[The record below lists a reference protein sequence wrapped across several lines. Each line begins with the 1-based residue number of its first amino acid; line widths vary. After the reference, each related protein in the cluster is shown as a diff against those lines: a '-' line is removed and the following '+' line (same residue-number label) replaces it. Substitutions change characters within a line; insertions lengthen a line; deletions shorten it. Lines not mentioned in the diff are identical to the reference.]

1 MDDTDPRRSIPRTD
15 RLLALPEVITA
26 GEILSQSTIKAVI
39 SEVQSA
45 ARTREIPVAEVVP
58 TIISRLSSRSAS
70 SLTPVLNATGIIVH
84 TNLGRAPLSES
95 AQQAVIDAA
104 GYVDVE
110 MDLETGRRSKRGTG
124 AKQALLR
131 ACPGAEDALVVNNG
145 AAALL
150 LAVTALRGT
159 KAAGRGGE
167 AGAGSPIGGGEVIV
181 SRGELIEIGAGFR
194 LPDLMATT
202 GSRIREVGMTNRTHL
217 DDYAQAITADTAS
230 LLKVHTS
237 NFRVEG
243 FTAAVEIA
251 QLRGLA
257 DEHDLPLIADLG
269 SGLFEPDP
277 SLPEEPDIAGALAAG
292 ADVVIVSGDKLLG
305 GPQAGLIL
313 GRSDAVQ
320 AIAKHPLAR
329 AMRTDKLTLAAIEAT
344 VANTRNPV
352 HEALHIDVDR
362 LRDRT
367 ERLAGLVS
375 GTVVGHDGRV
385 GGGGA
390 PGVPLPGWAVEL
402 PEALAR
408 VLRLGDP
415 AVVARVH
422 QGRCLI
428 DLRCVPEHDDDR
440 IAEAVNRARETTRR
454 HLGGIEPGDART
466 DHLGGHGADHDEDG
480 ADRQDDAGLG
490 DHA

>member
-1 MDDTDPRRSIPRTD
+1 MKENAVLADTDPRRSIPRTD

-26 GEILSQSTIKAVI
+26 GERLSQSTIKAVI
-39 SEVQSA
+39 WETQSA
-45 ARTREIPVAEVVP
+45 ARTGEIPVAEVVP
-58 TIISRLSSRSAS
+58 TLISRLGSHSAS

-84 TNLGRAPLSES
+84 TNLGRAPLSE
-95 AQQAVIDAA
+95 AARRAVADAA

-124 AKQALLR
+124 AKEALLR
-131 ACPGAEDALVVNNG
+131 ACPEAEDALVVNNG

-150 LAVTALRGT
+150 LAVTALRVGAVSGDDT
-159 KAAGRGGE
+159 NTTVHGGST
-167 AGAGSPIGGGEVIV
+167 GPGEIVI

-202 GSRIREVGMTNRTHL
+202 GSRLCEVGMTNRTHL
-217 DDYAQAITADTAS
+217 SDYAQAISDQTAS

-243 FTAAVEIA
+243 FTAAVEIS
-251 QLRGLA
+251 QLRELA
-257 DEHDLPLIADLG
+257 DQHNLPLIADLG

-277 SLPEEPDIAGALAAG
+277 YLPDEPDIAGALAAG

-313 GRSDAVQ
+313 GRADAVQ
-320 AIAKHPLAR
+320 TIATHPLAR

-344 VANTRNPV
+344 VANTENPV
-352 HEALHIDVDR
+352 QAALHIDLDR
-362 LRDRT
+362 LK
-367 ERLAGLVS
+367 ERSQHLAELVS
-375 GTVVGHDGRV
+375 GTLVAHDGRV

-402 PEALAR
+402 PEELAP

-415 AVVARVH
+415 AIVARVH

-428 DLRCVPEHDDDR
+428 DLRCVPEADDDR
-440 IAEAVNRARETTRR
+440 VVEAVNRARENSQN
-454 HLGGIEPGDART
+454 HLGESHPSESDPGEVELT
-466 DHLGGHGADHDEDG
+466 GL
-480 ADRQDDAGLG
+480 RQENLG
-490 DHA
+490 DNA

>member
-1 MDDTDPRRSIPRTD
+1 MVDTDPRRSIPRTD
-15 RLLALPEVITA
+15 HLLALPEVIAA
-26 GEILSQSTIKAVI
+26 GESLSQATIKAII
-39 SEVQSA
+39 SEAQIA
-45 ARTREIPVAEVVP
+45 ARTGGIPVAEVTP
-58 TIISRLSSRSAS
+58 TIISSLSSRSAS

-95 AQQAVIDAA
+95 ARQAVADAA

-110 MDLETGRRSKRGTG
+110 MDLVSGKRSKRGTG
-124 AKQALLR
+124 AKSALLR
-131 ACPGAEDALVVNNG
+131 ACPRAEDALVVNNG

-150 LAVTALRGT
+150 LAVTALQREGLT
-159 KAAGRGGE
+159 GQGE
-167 AGAGSPIGGGEVIV
+167 IVI

-202 GSRIREVGMTNRTHL
+202 GSQLREVGMTNRTHL
-217 DDYAQAITADTAS
+217 DDYARAITADTAS

-243 FTAAVEIA
+243 FTSSVEIA
-251 QLRGLA
+251 QLRELA
-257 DEHDLPLIADLG
+257 DEHDIPLIADLG

-277 SLPEEPDIAGALAAG
+277 YLPDEPDIASALAAG

-320 AIAKHPLAR
+320 RIAKHPLAR

-344 VANTRNPV
+344 VANTENPV

-362 LRDRT
+362 LKERT
-367 ERLAGLVS
+367 ERLAELAS
-375 GTVVGHDGRV
+375 GTVVAHDGRV

-402 PEALAR
+402 PEYFAAE
-408 VLRLGDP
+408 LRLGDP
-415 AVVARVH
+415 AIVARVH

-428 DLRCVPEHDDDR
+428 DLRCIPKADDER
-440 IAEAVNRARETTRR
+440 IVEAVNRAREKSQN
-454 HLGGIEPGDART
+454 HLGDGDK
-466 DHLGGHGADHDEDG
+466 GASE
-480 ADRQDDAGLG
+480 Q
-490 DHA
+490 

>member
-1 MDDTDPRRSIPRTD
+1 MVDTDPRRNIPRTD
-15 RLLALPEVITA
+15 HLLALPEVIAA
-26 GEILSQSTIKAVI
+26 GESRSQTTIKAI
-39 SEVQSA
+39 IFEAQTA
-45 ARTREIPVAEVVP
+45 ARAGDISVAEVAP
-58 TIISRLSSRSAS
+58 TVIRNVTTRSAS

-84 TNLGRAPLSES
+84 TNLGRAPLS
-95 AQQAVIDAA
+95 AAARQAVAEA
-104 GYVDVE
+104 SGYVDVE
-110 MDLETGRRSKRGTG
+110 MDLETGKRSKRGTG

-150 LAVTALRGT
+150 LAVTALRRGNALRGNNVLADE
-159 KAAGRGGE
+159 AAGE
-167 AGAGSPIGGGEVIV
+167 III

-202 GSRIREVGMTNRTHL
+202 GSQLREVGMTNRTHL
-217 DDYAQAITADTAS
+217 DDYAQAVTEQTAS

-243 FTAAVEIA
+243 FTSSVEIA
-251 QLRGLA
+251 ALRGLA
-257 DEHDLPLIADLG
+257 DEHRLPLIADLG

-277 SLPEEPDIAGALAAG
+277 ALPDEPDIASALAAG

-320 AIAKHPLAR
+320 RIAKHPLAR
-329 AMRTDKLTLAAIEAT
+329 AMRTDKLTLAALEAT
-344 VANTRNPV
+344 VANTENPV
-352 HEALHIDVDR
+352 HEALHIEVDR
-362 LRDRT
+362 LKERT
-367 ERLAGLVS
+367 EFLAELASGVLVA
-375 GTVVGHDGRV
+375 HDGRV

-402 PEALAR
+402 PEYFAAE
-408 VLRLGDP
+408 LRKGDP
-415 AVVARVH
+415 AIVARVH

-428 DLRCVPEHDDDR
+428 DLRCVPEAEDQR
-440 IAEAVNRARETTRR
+440 IIDAIARIR
-454 HLGGIEPGDART
+454 GID
-466 DHLGGHGADHDEDG
+466 
-480 ADRQDDAGLG
+480 LG
-490 DHA
+490 DGDEGSSEQ

>member
-1 MDDTDPRRSIPRTD
+1 MADTDPRRYIPRTD
-15 RLLALPEVITA
+15 HLLALPEVITA
-26 GEILSQSTIKAVI
+26 GERLSQSTIRAIIV
-39 SEVQSA
+39 EAQAA
-45 ARTREIPVAEVVP
+45 ARSGEIPVAEVVP
-58 TIISRLSSRSAS
+58 TVIEHLSSRSAS
-70 SLTPVLNATGIIVH
+70 TLTPVLNATGIIVH
-84 TNLGRAPLSES
+84 TNLGRAPLS
-95 AQQAVIDAA
+95 AAARRAVADAT

-110 MDLETGRRSKRGTG
+110 MDLDSGQRSKRGTG
-124 AKQALLR
+124 AKRALLR

-150 LAVTALRGT
+150 LAVTALRGDAVSGNDGSAGVSGA
-159 KAAGRGGE
+159 KAAGE
-167 AGAGSPIGGGEVIV
+167 IIV

-217 DDYAQAITADTAS
+217 DDYARAINDQTAS

-243 FTAAVEIA
+243 FTASVEIA
-251 QLRGLA
+251 ALRELA
-257 DEHDLPLIADLG
+257 DDHELPLIADLG

-277 SLPEEPDIAGALAAG
+277 SLPDEPDIAGALAAG

-320 AIAKHPLAR
+320 RIAKHPLAR

-344 VANTRNPV
+344 VANTENPV
-352 HEALHIDVDR
+352 RQALHIDVDR
-362 LRDRT
+362 LRERS

-375 GTVVGHDGRV
+375 GTVVAHDGRV

-390 PGVPLPGWAVEL
+390 PGVPLPGWAIEL
-402 PEALAR
+402 PEELAR
-408 VLRLGDP
+408 PLRLGDP

-422 QGRCLI
+422 QGRCLV
-428 DLRCVPEHDDDR
+428 DLRCVPEADDDR
-440 IAEAVNRARETTRR
+440 IGEAVNRVRANTRSR
-454 HLGGIEPGDART
+454 
-466 DHLGGHGADHDEDG
+466 
-480 ADRQDDAGLG
+480 LG
-490 DHA
+490 DDGVGFGDDPDFANHA

>member
-1 MDDTDPRRSIPRTD
+1 MVDTDPRRHIPRTD
-15 RLLALPEVITA
+15 HLLALPEVVAA
-26 GEILSQSTIKAVI
+26 GESRSQATIKAII
-39 SEVQSA
+39 SEAQTA
-45 ARTREIPVAEVVP
+45 ARAGEIPVAEVAP
-58 TIISRLSSRSAS
+58 TIISRLSSDSAS

-84 TNLGRAPLSES
+84 TNLGRAPLSEP
-95 AQQAVIDAA
+95 ARQAVADAA

-110 MDLETGRRSKRGTG
+110 MDLVSGKRSKRGTG
-124 AKQALLR
+124 ATQALLR
-131 ACPGAEDALVVNNG
+131 ACPEAEDALVVNNG

-150 LAVTALRGT
+150 LAVTALRGADVSGGNRAGSDGSAGGGRT
-159 KAAGRGGE
+159 DAAGE
-167 AGAGSPIGGGEVIV
+167 IVI

-202 GSRIREVGMTNRTHL
+202 GSQLREVGMTNRTHL
-217 DDYAQAITADTAS
+217 DDYAQAITDQTAS

-243 FTAAVEIA
+243 FTAAVEIS
-251 QLRGLA
+251 QLRELA

-277 SLPEEPDIAGALAAG
+277 YLPEEPDIASALAAG

-305 GPQAGLIL
+305 GPQAGLVL

-320 AIAKHPLAR
+320 RIAKHPLAR

-344 VANTRNPV
+344 VANTENPV
-352 HEALHIDVDR
+352 QEALHINLDR
-362 LRDRT
+362 LKERT
-367 ERLAGLVS
+367 ERLAELVS
-375 GTVVGHDGRV
+375 GVVVAHDGRV

-402 PEALAR
+402 PEYFAAK
-408 VLRLGDP
+408 LRTGDP

-428 DLRCVPEHDDDR
+428 DLRCVPEAEDQR
-440 IAEAVNRARETTRR
+440 IIDAIARIR
-454 HLGGIEPGDART
+454 GVD
-466 DHLGGHGADHDEDG
+466 
-480 ADRQDDAGLG
+480 LG
-490 DHA
+490 DGEVGSSEL

>member
-1 MDDTDPRRSIPRTD
+1 MVDADPRRNIPRTD
-15 RLLALPEVITA
+15 HLLNLPEVVAA
-26 GEILSQSTIKAVI
+26 GERLSQATIRSII
-39 SEVQSA
+39 SETQTA
-45 ARTREIPVAEVVP
+45 ARTGEITVAEVAP
-58 TIISRLSSRSAS
+58 TVIRHLSSRSAS

-95 AQQAVIDAA
+95 ARRAVADAS

-131 ACPGAEDALVVNNG
+131 VCPEAEDALVVNNG

-150 LAVTALRGT
+150 LAVTALRGGSGT
-159 KAAGRGGE
+159 NAGGATGAGCVRGAGRVNQADE
-167 AGAGSPIGGGEVIV
+167 IVV

-194 LPDLMATT
+194 LPDLMTTT
-202 GSRIREVGMTNRTHL
+202 GLQLREVGMTNRTHL
-217 DDYAQAITADTAS
+217 DDYAQATTAQTAS

-243 FTAAVEIA
+243 FTSSVEIA
-251 QLRGLA
+251 ALRELA

-277 SLPEEPDIAGALAAG
+277 SLPEEPDIASALAAG

-320 AIAKHPLAR
+320 TIAKHPLAR

-344 VANTRNPV
+344 VANSQNPV
-352 HEALHIDVDR
+352 HDALHIDVDR
-362 LRDRT
+362 LKART
-367 ERLAGLVS
+367 QRLAELVS
-375 GTVVGHDGRV
+375 GTVVAHDGRV

-402 PEALAR
+402 PEALAHS
-408 VLRLGDP
+408 LRLGEP

-422 QGRCLI
+422 QGRCLV
-428 DLRCVPEHDDDR
+428 DLRCIPEADDDR
-440 IAEAVNRARETTRR
+440 VVEAVNRARNDAEHNLGETD
-454 HLGGIEPGDART
+454 PGEGKLTGLREAN
-466 DHLGGHGADHDEDG
+466 
-480 ADRQDDAGLG
+480 LG

>member
-1 MDDTDPRRSIPRTD
+1 MADTDPRRSIPRTD
-15 RLLALPEVITA
+15 HLLNLPEVISA
-26 GEILSQSTIKAVI
+26 GEKLSQATIKAII
-39 SEVQSA
+39 SEAQRA
-45 ARTREIPVAEVVP
+45 ARTAEIPVAEVAP
-58 TIISRLSSRSAS
+58 TIISRLSRRSAS
-70 SLTPVLNATGIIVH
+70 SLSPVLNATGIIVH
-84 TNLGRAPLSES
+84 TNLGRAPLSET
-95 AQQAVIDAA
+95 ARRAVADAA

-124 AKQALLR
+124 AKEALLH

-150 LAVTALRGT
+150 LAVTALRGG
-159 KAAGRGGE
+159 AASRDSADTTGVGGPT
-167 AGAGSPIGGGEVIV
+167 GTGEIVI

-202 GSRIREVGMTNRTHL
+202 GSRLREVGMTNRTHL
-217 DDYAQAITADTAS
+217 DDYAQAIGVATAS

-243 FTAAVEIA
+243 FTASVGIA
-251 QLRGLA
+251 QLRELA
-257 DEHDLPLIADLG
+257 DEHGLPLIADLG

-277 SLPEEPDIAGALAAG
+277 YLPDEPDIASALAAG

-313 GRSDAVQ
+313 GRRDAVQ
-320 AIAKHPLAR
+320 TIAKHPLAR

-344 VANTRNPV
+344 VANSANPV

-362 LRDRT
+362 LKART
-367 ERLAGLVS
+367 QRLAELVS
-375 GTVVGHDGRV
+375 GTAVAHDGRV

-402 PEALAR
+402 PEALAHS
-408 VLRLGDP
+408 LRLGEP

-422 QGRCLI
+422 QGRCLV
-428 DLRCVPEHDDDR
+428 DLRCVPETDDDR
-440 IAEAVNRARETTRR
+440 VVEAVNRAREKTQDN
-454 HLGGIEPGDART
+454 LGETDPGEVKLTGLREAN
-466 DHLGGHGADHDEDG
+466 
-480 ADRQDDAGLG
+480 LG
-490 DHA
+490 DNA

>member
-1 MDDTDPRRSIPRTD
+1 MADTDPRRSIPRTD
-15 RLLALPEVITA
+15 HLLDLPEVFAA
-26 GEILSQSTIKAVI
+26 GERLSQTTIKAVI
-39 SEVQSA
+39 SEAQRA
-45 ARTREIPVAEVVP
+45 ARSGEIPVAEVTP
-58 TIISRLSSRSAS
+58 TVVRNLNSRSAS

-84 TNLGRAPLSES
+84 TNLGRAPLSDS
-95 AQQAVIDAA
+95 ARRAVADAT

-150 LAVTALRGT
+150 LTVTALRGNRAGKGEVRGT
-159 KAAGRGGE
+159 AGRGHETDPGE
-167 AGAGSPIGGGEVIV
+167 IVI

-202 GSRIREVGMTNRTHL
+202 GSQLREVGMTNRTHL
-217 DDYAQAITADTAS
+217 EDYAQAISAETAS

-243 FTAAVEIA
+243 FTTSVGIA
-251 QLRGLA
+251 QLRELA

-277 SLPEEPDIAGALAAG
+277 YLPDEPDIAGALAAG

-313 GRSDAVQ
+313 GRRDAVQ
-320 AIAKHPLAR
+320 TIAKHPLAR

-344 VANTRNPV
+344 VANSQNPV
-352 HEALHIDVDR
+352 HAALHINVDD
-362 LRDRT
+362 LKART
-367 ERLAGLVS
+367 QRLAGLVS
-375 GTVVGHDGRV
+375 GTVVAHDGRV
-385 GGGGA
+385 
-390 PGVPLPGWAVEL
+390 
-402 PEALAR
+402 
-408 VLRLGDP
+408 
-415 AVVARVH
+415 
-422 QGRCLI
+422 
-428 DLRCVPEHDDDR
+428 
-440 IAEAVNRARETTRR
+440 
-454 HLGGIEPGDART
+454 
-466 DHLGGHGADHDEDG
+466 
-480 ADRQDDAGLG
+480 
-490 DHA
+490 

>member
-1 MDDTDPRRSIPRTD
+1 MVDADPRRNIPRTD
-15 RLLALPEVITA
+15 HLLNLPEVVAA
-26 GEILSQSTIKAVI
+26 GERLSQATIRSII
-39 SEVQSA
+39 SETQTA
-45 ARTREIPVAEVVP
+45 ARTGEITVAEVAP
-58 TIISRLSSRSAS
+58 TVIRHLSSRSAS

-95 AQQAVIDAA
+95 ARRAVADAT

-110 MDLETGRRSKRGTG
+110 MDLETGRRSKRGAG

-131 ACPGAEDALVVNNG
+131 ACPEAEDALVVNNG

-150 LAVTALRGT
+150 LVVTALRG
-159 KAAGRGGE
+159 GRGASAVADDATDDDRTNSDNSVAADE
-167 AGAGSPIGGGEVIV
+167 IIV

-194 LPDLMATT
+194 LPDLMMTT
-202 GSRIREVGMTNRTHL
+202 GARLREVGTTNRTHL
-217 DDYAQAITADTAS
+217 DDYAQAIGTETAS

-243 FTAAVEIA
+243 FTASVEVA

-277 SLPEEPDIAGALAAG
+277 SLPDEPDIASALAAG

-320 AIAKHPLAR
+320 RIAKHPLAR

-344 VANTRNPV
+344 IANTENPV
-352 HEALHIDVDR
+352 QDALHIDVDQ
-362 LRDRT
+362 LR
-367 ERLAGLVS
+367 ERSERVAGLVS
-375 GTVVGHDGRV
+375 GTVVAHDGRV

-402 PEALAR
+402 PEELAR
-408 VLRLGDP
+408 PLRLGDP

-428 DLRCVPEHDDDR
+428 DLRCVPEADDDR
-440 IAEAVNRARETTRR
+440 IGEAVNRAR
-454 HLGGIEPGDART
+454 GN
-466 DHLGGHGADHDEDG
+466 
-480 ADRQDDAGLG
+480 
-490 DHA
+490 HA

>member
-15 RLLALPEVITA
+15 HLLALPEVIAA
-26 GEILSQSTIKAVI
+26 GESLSQATIKAII
-39 SEVQSA
+39 SEAQSA
-45 ARTREIPVAEVVP
+45 ARTGEIPVAEVAP

-84 TNLGRAPLSES
+84 TNLGRAPLSEP
-95 AQQAVIDAA
+95 ARQAVADAA

-124 AKQALLR
+124 AKEALLR

-150 LAVTALRGT
+150 LAVTALRGEGLT
-159 KAAGRGGE
+159 GPGE
-167 AGAGSPIGGGEVIV
+167 IVI

-202 GSRIREVGMTNRTHL
+202 GSRLREVGTTNRTHL
-217 DDYAQAITADTAS
+217 DDYAQAITDQTAS

-243 FTAAVEIA
+243 FTAAVEIS
-251 QLRGLA
+251 QLRDLA
-257 DEHDLPLIADLG
+257 DEHELPLIADLG

-277 SLPEEPDIAGALAAG
+277 YLPEEPDIASALAAG

-313 GRSDAVQ
+313 GRRDAVQ
-320 AIAKHPLAR
+320 TIAKHPLAR
-329 AMRTDKLTLAAIEAT
+329 AMRTDKLTLAALEAT
-344 VANTRNPV
+344 VANTQNPV
-352 HEALHIDVDR
+352 HEALHIDLDR
-362 LRDRT
+362 LKTRT
-367 ERLAGLVS
+367 DRLAELVS
-375 GTVVGHDGRV
+375 GTVVAHDGRV

-415 AVVARVH
+415 GVVARVH
-422 QGRCLI
+422 QGRCLV
-428 DLRCVPEHDDDR
+428 DLRCVPEADDDR
-440 IAEAVNRARETTRR
+440 IVEAVNRAREKT
-454 HLGGIEPGDART
+454 
-466 DHLGGHGADHDEDG
+466 
-480 ADRQDDAGLG
+480 QDSLG
-490 DHA
+490 DGDVSFDDDPDFTNHD